1 MSDKN
6 TIDFR
11 STDHWHRKKRR
22 QWLFLAV
29 LAGITALAWG
39 LVLTREAP
47 GPAGQTAAA
56 VRAQR

>member
-11 STDHWHRKKRR
+11 STDHWPRKKRR

-29 LAGITALAWG
+29 MAGITALVWG

-47 GPAGQTAAA
+47 GPAGQAAAA
-56 VRAQR
+56 VQAHR